1 MIGVRRQSDF
11 QRVKRSGKSWAH
23 PLAVLR
29 VITNSLPYSR
39 IGFVASRYVGNAV
52 NRNRAKRLLREAFRC
67 HGTSILPGWDLL
79 LIARPSIEHCK
90 VDDVFSAVNYLLLQ
104 AALLKNQG
112 QTAPDEKVFT

>member
-1 MIGVRRQSDF
+1 MIGMRRQSDF

-23 PLAVLR
+23 PLAVLQ

-39 IGFVASRYVGNAV
+39 IGFMASRYVGNAV

-79 LIARPSIEHCK
+79 LIARPSMKNCK
-90 VDDVFSAVNYLLLQ
+90 VDDVISSVTYLLSQ
-104 AALLKNQG
+104 AELLKKAGINN
-112 QTAPDEKVFT
+112 AR